1 MNKKISYEDALK
13 RLEEI
18 IKLLENGESP
28 LDESLALY
36 EEGVK
41 LVKICS
47 DRLDAAEERVRI
59 LTTDRQKE
67 NGEYEDGPFNPA
79 E

>member
-1 MNKKISYEDALK
+1 MSKKISYEEALR

-18 IKLLENGESP
+18 IKQLETGESP

-41 LVKICS
+41 LVKVCS
-47 DRLDAAEERVRI
+47 ERLDAAEERVRI
-59 LTTDRQKE
+59 LTTDKKKE

>member
-28 LDESLALY
+28 LEESLALY

-41 LVKICS
+41 LVKVCS

-59 LTTDRQKE
+59 LTTDKPKE
-67 NGEYEDGPFNPA
+67 NGEYEDEPFNPA